1 MFNPLN
7 FISKIIKDGNQK
19 EIDRIQKIV
28 HKINNFEKT
37 LETITSL
44 F

>member
-7 FISKIIKDGNQK
+7 FISKIIKDGNQI

-28 HKINNFEKT
+28 HKIKNFEKSVEI
-37 LETITSL
+37 LKDS
-44 F
+44 